1 MPQISQRKLSQ
12 IATKPRNSRKVSP
25 SIVPCYTVQ
34 EETSRLFCQLKTASP
49 LSPSSHITLNGPDL
63 PFHFCTL
70 EYNQKLDGWKGCDQ
84 AYSQQPPDCS
94 VGDIPGS
101 TVGGCMVVYD
111 SMLSLYTRL
120 LHCAGE
126 LTQAIL
132 LALNPE
138 RG

>member
-1 MPQISQRKLSQ
+1 MVGRAAIKL
-12 IATKPRNSRKVSP
+12 
-25 SIVPCYTVQ
+25 
-34 EETSRLFCQLKTASP
+34 
-49 LSPSSHITLNGPDL
+49 
-63 PFHFCTL
+63 
-70 EYNQKLDGWKGCDQ
+70 
-84 AYSQQPPDCS
+84 SQQPPDCS